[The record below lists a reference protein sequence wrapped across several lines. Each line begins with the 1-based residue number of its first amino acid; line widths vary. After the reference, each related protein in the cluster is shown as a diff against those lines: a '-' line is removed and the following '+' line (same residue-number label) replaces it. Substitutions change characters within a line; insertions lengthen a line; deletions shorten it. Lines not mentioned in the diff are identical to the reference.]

1 MKRGLAMLAA
11 LLLLLGLM
19 SGCGGSDTS
28 AATASDMVATEETAD
43 NGSYGGN
50 MAAQVPES
58 PAEDGSGEDRTLVLE
73 ALEAR
78 WAYLVMAQAPELYAL
93 SGSGQAAFSKSL
105 SF

>member
-28 AATASDMVATEETAD
+28 GATASDMVATEETAD

-50 MAAQVPES
+50 MAAQMPES
-58 PAEDGSGEDRTLVLE
+58 PAERGGP
-73 ALEAR
+73 
-78 WAYLVMAQAPELYAL
+78 APQRQDDLHRGPERGDHRL
-93 SGSGQAAFSKSL
+93 
-105 SF
+105 